1 MKQRL
6 INSRL
11 NRMEIKVDRN
21 IYSDACISKAIYAL
35 SDRYCIARSLD
46 GTNEILYVRGI
57 DESKE
62 EKVKK
67 DLLTTLN
74 DYKLRQIIEDETH
87 EILTIL
93 YAKAFADFEDIE
105 LEDV

>member
-1 MKQRL
+1 MIEIFIRTRVSRKPYTRFPTVTASLVHWMGQMKYFMCGESTNQKKR
-6 INSRL
+6 
-11 NRMEIKVDRN
+11 
-21 IYSDACISKAIYAL
+21 
-35 SDRYCIARSLD
+35 RS
-46 GTNEILYVRGI
+46 
-57 DESKE
+57 
-62 EKVKK
+62 KK

-87 EILTIL
+87 EIRTIL

>member
-1 MKQRL
+1 MIEIFIRTRV
-6 INSRL
+6 SRKPYT
-11 NRMEIKVDRN
+11 RFPTVT
-21 IYSDACISKAIYAL
+21 A
-35 SDRYCIARSLD
+35 SLVHWN

-87 EILTIL
+87 EIRTIL

>member
-1 MKQRL
+1 MR
-6 INSRL
+6 
-11 NRMEIKVDRN
+11 V
-21 IYSDACISKAIYAL
+21 
-35 SDRYCIARSLD
+35 
-46 GTNEILYVRGI
+46 I

-87 EILTIL
+87 EIRTIL